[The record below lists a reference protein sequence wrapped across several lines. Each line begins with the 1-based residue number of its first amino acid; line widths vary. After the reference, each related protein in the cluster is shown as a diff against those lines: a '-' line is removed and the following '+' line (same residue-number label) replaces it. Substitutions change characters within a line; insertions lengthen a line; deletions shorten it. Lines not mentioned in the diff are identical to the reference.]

1 MTHKINLAFS
11 LSFGYSIFNEE
22 YSQLP
27 QSKLM
32 HAYNL
37 VMRVR
42 KEEKMGEGTKRKR
55 INLFS
60 VLRKDSGSTTR
71 FYYMEGKLAISSL
84 DPDIINSPGTVQ
96 HPY

>member
-42 KEEKMGEGTKRKR
+42 KEEKMGEGTKKGLRLNHPFLLYGRKTCH
-55 INLFS
+55 F
-60 VLRKDSGSTTR
+60 
-71 FYYMEGKLAISSL
+71 
-84 DPDIINSPGTVQ
+84 
-96 HPY
+96 

>member
-42 KEEKMGEGTKRKR
+42 KEEKIGGGGRLSAR
-55 INLFS
+55 
-60 VLRKDSGSTTR
+60 G
-71 FYYMEGKLAISSL
+71 
-84 DPDIINSPGTVQ
+84 
-96 HPY
+96 